1 MIYVHMYCVIHFD
14 TKFSRQMKNI
24 KIFNKVKKV
33 AEVIPMALQIR
44 CYAVIAYSDVC
55 LCRAVEIIKLA
66 FFKRRQS
73 PI

>member
-1 MIYVHMYCVIHFD
+1 MTYVHMYCVTHFD

-33 AEVIPMALQIR
+33 AEVITMALQIR
-44 CYAVIAYSDVC
+44 CYAVIAYSDAN